1 MGRRTSSGRIG
12 APTFGGLLADA
23 ETIRS
28 DDNKDIIFDPTGTG
42 IVKSEG
48 HFQIQNQN
56 SLRLGDADDSNYVA
70 FQAPT
75 TVNSNITWTL
85 PAADGT
91 AGYVLTTDGSGT
103 LSWTQKSISVAEN
116 NTDSNQNFLYYNTT
130 NTGNVSQLR
139 FAENSRPL
147 TYQPSTGTL
156 NCVNATF
163 TGTMTANQITETSS
177 IAYKENFRTI
187 DNALEK
193 VLELTPKIYDRKDGS
208 RKDEVGLVAE
218 EVDKILP
225 ALVIKNNIGEPESVC
240 YTRLGVYLIQC
251 VKQIKEELDNI
262 REFVKKG

>member
-42 IVKSEG
+42 IVKAEA

-70 FQAPT
+70 FQAPA
-75 TVNSNITWTL
+75 TVNSDLTWTL
-85 PAADGT
+85 PGADGT

-103 LSWTQKSISVAEN
+103 LIWTQKSISVIEN
-116 NTDSNQNFLYYNTT
+116 NTDSNINLIYYNTT
-130 NTGNVSQLR
+130 NTGNVTQLR

-156 NCVNATF
+156 NCVNATL
-163 TGTMTANQITETSS
+163 TGTMTANEITETSS
-177 IAYKENFRTI
+177 IAIKENI
-187 DNALEK
+187 EPIANGLESVLALQG
-193 VLELTPKIYDRKDGS
+193 VTYDRKDNNEHES
-208 RKDEVGLVAE
+208 GLIAEWTE
-218 EVDKILP
+218 EVIP
-225 ALVIKNNIGEPESVC
+225 ELVTRDSNGEVLGIK
-240 YTRLGVYLIQC
+240 YTKLTAYLIEA
-251 VKQIKEELDNI
+251 VKSLKAEIDELKN
-262 REFVKKG
+262 K